1 METLLLTLD
10 ISHTFLYSVSIVNF
24 EQVNV
29 GWKEVQKTS
38 WTSSDCF
45 KTSCV
50 QGVNSVL
57 FRFWHQML
65 QDTEKSWNIWK
76 HWLQHRFFP
85 GKIAKFLRIYFF
97 KDIFFLSHLQWLNLS
112 HVKVFRKL
120 LTQTKFKIH
129 QSSNNIHIALELI
142 RGFELKIHARSETDL
157 NQLRTARWL

>member
-97 KDIFFLSHLQWLNLS
+97 KDIFFSSLICSGSICPMSKFSGNFL
-112 HVKVFRKL
+112 RKRNS
-120 LTQTKFKIH
+120 KYINH
-129 QSSNNIHIALELI
+129 QII
-142 RGFELKIHARSETDL
+142 FT
-157 NQLRTARWL
+157 